1 MKDVA
6 TFLYYWPYYLFMAG
20 VFYLYY
26 KWQYRT
32 ETISL
37 EVKSAAIEAGLTEP
51 ASLHPLIDPD
61 ICIGCGTC
69 VRACP
74 EHNVLGIIQGKVQL
88 IEPTHCIGHGACK
101 TSCPMDAISL
111 VLGTATRGIDLPMV
125 GPDFQTNVPGIFV
138 AGELGGMGLIRNAV
152 EQGRQAIE
160 SVKKMPGLGKGGD
173 KLDLVIIGAGPAGFS
188 AALAAKQAGLNYLV
202 LEQDD
207 LGGTV
212 FKYPRG
218 KLVMTAPA
226 ILPIVGKM
234 NFREVSKETLL
245 EYWNKVEAEQQLKVS
260 YRDRVEKVVPVG
272 DGFEVHSTTGLKQ
285 ARSILLAIGR
295 RGTPRRLGVEGED
308 QKKVVYQLIDA
319 EQYKG
324 MHVIV
329 VGGGDSALEAATSI
343 ADQPG
348 TTVTL
353 SYRSEA
359 FGRAKSKNREK
370 LAAQQASGRL
380 NVRLKSTIK
389 KIDEKSLDLSYEGQI
404 QSIPNDAVIV
414 CAGGILPTDFL
425 KSIGINMDTKY
436 GTA

>member
-1 MKDVA
+1 VWV
-6 TFLYYWPYYLFMAG
+6 YWPYLLLMAG
-20 VFYLYY
+20 VLFAYFTWSSQAD
-26 KWQYRT
+26 KQARA
-32 ETISL
+32 IQ
-37 EVKSAAIEAGLTEP
+37 SAALEAGLTEP
-51 ASLHPLIDPD
+51 ASLHPSIDPD

-74 EHNVLGIIQGKVQL
+74 ENNVLGIVGGKAQL
-88 IEPTHCIGHGACK
+88 IEPTHCIGHGACA
-101 TSCPMDAISL
+101 TACPVDSIDL
-111 VLGTATRGIDLPMV
+111 VFGTAARGIDLPTV
-125 GPDFQTNVPGIFV
+125 GPDFQTNVPGVFV

-152 EQGRQAIE
+152 NQGNQALQSI
-160 SVKKMPGLGKGGD
+160 KKLPGLGRKD
-173 KLDLVIIGAGPAGFS
+173 QLDVLIIGAGPAGFS
-188 AALAAKQAGLNYLV
+188 AALAAKEAGLSYLV

-218 KLVMTAPA
+218 KVVMTAPA
-226 ILPIVGKM
+226 KLPLVGQT

-245 EYWNKVEAEQQLKVS
+245 EFWKKIEADQKLNIS
-260 YRDRVEKVVPVG
+260 YRERVEKVVPLG
-272 DGFEVHSTTGLKQ
+272 DGFEVHSTVQLRKCR
-285 ARSILLAIGR
+285 ALLLAIGR
-295 RGTPRRLGVEGED
+295 RGTPRQLGVPGED

-324 MHVIV
+324 QHVIV

-359 FGRAKSKNREK
+359 FGRAKQKNREK
-370 LAAQQASGRL
+370 LTTQQASGRL
-380 NVRLKSTIK
+380 AVRLKSTIK
-389 KIDEKSLDLSYEGQI
+389 KIEAGTLDLAYDGKVETI
-404 QSIPNDAVIV
+404 RNDAVIV
-414 CAGGILPTDFL
+414 CAGGILPTEFL
-425 KSIGINMDTKY
+425 KSIGIKMDTKY

>member
-1 MKDVA
+1 ML
-6 TFLYYWPYYLFMAG
+6 FYWPYYLLMAA
-20 VFYLYY
+20 VIFFYYR
-26 KWQYRT
+26 WQRQT
-32 ETISL
+32 ETTSL
-37 EVKSAAIEAGLTEP
+37 AVQSAAIEAGLTEP

-74 EHNVLGIIQGKVQL
+74 EHNVLGIIAGKAQL

-101 TSCPMDAISL
+101 SSCPMDAIDL
-111 VLGTATRGIDLPMV
+111 VFGTATRGVDLPLV
-125 GPDFQTNVPGIFV
+125 KPDFQTNVPGVFV

-152 EQGRQAIE
+152 EQGRQAVE
-160 SVKKMPGLGKGGD
+160 SIKKLPGLGKPGQ
-173 KLDLVIIGAGPAGFS
+173 LDLLIVGAGPAGFS
-188 AALAAKQAGLNYLV
+188 AALAAKQAGISYLV

-218 KLVMTAPA
+218 KLVMTQPA
-226 ILPIVGKM
+226 ILPLVGKM
-234 NFREVSKETLL
+234 NFREVSKEDLL
-245 EYWNKVEAEQQLKVS
+245 EYWKKIEVEQSLVVN
-260 YRDRVEKVVPVG
+260 YRERVDKVVPKAE
-272 DGFEVHSTTGLKQ
+272 GFEVHTSVATRQ
-285 ARSILLAIGR
+285 ARAILLAIGR
-295 RGTPRRLGVEGED
+295 RGTPRRLGVAGED
-308 QKKVVYQLIDA
+308 HKKVVYQMIDP

-324 MHVIV
+324 QHVLV

-343 ADQPG
+343 AEQPG

-359 FGRAKSKNREK
+359 FGRAKPKNREK
-370 LAAQQASGRL
+370 LTAQQASGRL
-380 NVRLKSTIK
+380 NVRLKSTVKTIG
-389 KIDEKSLDLSYEGQI
+389 EGTLDLAYDGRVDT
-404 QSIPNDAVIV
+404 IPNEAVIV

-425 KSIGINMDTKY
+425 KSIGISMDTKY

>member
-1 MKDVA
+1 
-6 TFLYYWPYYLFMAG
+6 MAG
-20 VFYLYY
+20 VLYAY
-26 KWQYRT
+26 FTWSNRADRHARAIQ
-32 ETISL
+32 
-37 EVKSAAIEAGLTEP
+37 SAALEAGLTEP
-51 ASLHPLIDPD
+51 ASLHPAIDPD

-74 EHNVLGIIQGKVQL
+74 ENNVLGIVGGKAQL
-88 IEPTHCIGHGACK
+88 IEPTHCIGHGACA
-101 TSCPMDAISL
+101 TACPVASIEL
-111 VLGTATRGIDLPMV
+111 VFGTATRGIDLPTV
-125 GPDFQTNVPGIFV
+125 GPDFQTNVPGVFV

-152 EQGRQAIE
+152 NQGNQALQSI
-160 SVKKMPGLGKGGD
+160 KKLPGLGRKD
-173 KLDLVIIGAGPAGFS
+173 QLDVLIIGAGPAGFS
-188 AALAAKQAGLNYLV
+188 AALAAKEAGLSYLV

-218 KLVMTAPA
+218 KVVMTAPA
-226 ILPIVGKM
+226 KLPLVGQT

-245 EYWNKVEAEQQLKVS
+245 EFWKKIESEQKLNIS
-260 YRDRVEKVVPVG
+260 YRERVEKVIPLS
-272 DGFEVHSTTGLKQ
+272 DGFEVHSTVQLRKCR
-285 ARSILLAIGR
+285 ALLLAIGR
-295 RGTPRRLGVEGED
+295 RGTPRQLGVPGED

-324 MHVIV
+324 QHVIV

-359 FGRAKSKNREK
+359 FGRAKQKNREK
-370 LAAQQASGRL
+370 LTAQQASGRL
-380 NVRLKSTIK
+380 AVRLKSTIK
-389 KIDEKSLDLSYEGQI
+389 KIEAGTLDLAYDGKVETI
-404 QSIPNDAVIV
+404 RNDAVIV

-425 KSIGINMDTKY
+425 KSIGIKMDTKY

>member
-1 MKDVA
+1 
-6 TFLYYWPYYLFMAG
+6 MAG
-20 VFYLYY
+20 VLYAY
-26 KWQYRT
+26 FTWSNRADRHARAIQ
-32 ETISL
+32 
-37 EVKSAAIEAGLTEP
+37 SAALEAGLTEP
-51 ASLHPLIDPD
+51 ASLHPAIDPD

-74 EHNVLGIIQGKVQL
+74 ENNVLGIVGGKAQL
-88 IEPTHCIGHGACK
+88 IEPTHCIGHGACA
-101 TSCPMDAISL
+101 TACPVASIEL
-111 VLGTATRGIDLPMV
+111 VFGTATRGIDLPTV
-125 GPDFQTNVPGIFV
+125 GPDFQTNVPGVFV

-152 EQGRQAIE
+152 NQGNQALQSI
-160 SVKKMPGLGKGGD
+160 KKLPGLGRKD
-173 KLDLVIIGAGPAGFS
+173 QLDVLIIGAGPAGFS
-188 AALAAKQAGLNYLV
+188 AALAAKEAGLSYLV

-218 KLVMTAPA
+218 KVVMTAPA
-226 ILPIVGKM
+226 KLPLVGQT

-245 EYWNKVEAEQQLKVS
+245 EFWKKIESEQKLNIS
-260 YRDRVEKVVPVG
+260 YRERVEKVIPLS
-272 DGFEVHSTTGLKQ
+272 DGFEVHSTVQLRKCR
-285 ARSILLAIGR
+285 ALLLAIGR
-295 RGTPRRLGVEGED
+295 RGTPRQLGVPGED

-324 MHVIV
+324 QHVIV

-359 FGRAKSKNREK
+359 FGRAKQKNREK
-370 LAAQQASGRL
+370 LSAQQTSGRL
-380 NVRLKSTIK
+380 AVRLKSTIK
-389 KIDEKSLDLSYEGQI
+389 KIEAGTLDLAYDGKVETI
-404 QSIPNDAVIV
+404 RNDAVIV

-425 KSIGINMDTKY
+425 KSIGIKMDTKY